1 MYYSKISKNLLLL
14 ITIFA
19 LSLSCKGKRN
29 VGETATDKLEQQLKQ
44 AIDSVNQNRTFTF
57 HQLSEALQS
66 ATDSNSYYR
75 VRHTQAEAY
84 FYINEFDSVK
94 SISNCILAYCNRQ
107 KSSPDIYE
115 LQSAACNYLGNYHTQ
130 MYNMDSSLY
139 YFQKAL
145 DYSFQGRSANKL
157 PDLYV
162 NIADNYVRKG
172 DFAMG
177 ATYFR
182 KALHISDS
190 IQNNNQMR
198 FPIYFGLGQ
207 VYMELR
213 DFDISDTYFRQ
224 AEELYDDRNLS
235 EKFTFCNNRGNYYYY
250 KEDYTQALK
259 WFRKALALLSGGDY
273 KFYVGLC
280 QLNLG
285 DIFLNLNEPD
295 SAHYYLNKSDDY
307 FSTIQNPT
315 ALYYIATIRA
325 GLALKQ
331 NNTALAAQYLDKTKD
346 NTGVEVNIVTIRNK
360 YLQDYYYRT
369 GNYKKAYQ
377 YQSENIAL
385 NDSIRTDRALKRA
398 FELDL
403 RYKQDTTLMKKELI
417 ISEQATQVSK
427 LRNTLIAGALI
438 AIICLLIAYF
448 ISCHIKKQNEMRY
461 LVTQNQLIRLRMG
474 NFRNRLSPHFL
485 LNLLNQEIQSSE
497 EDRQRNTLYL
507 FAKLLRRCLEL
518 MEHNRITLTEELDF
532 VESYIKLE
540 QPSMGNEFSYSIKK
554 EEGVDPDQLYVAPM
568 IIQIPVENAIK
579 HGLRSKTGMKTLCIS
594 IQSKNEGIQITI
606 DDNGIGFNPGVIS
619 PTRGTGTGTKVLY
632 QTIELLNS
640 KNKEKMEISMQNK
653 EALQSNGTLVTIY
666 IPNHYSFEYE

>member
-1 MYYSKISKNLLLL
+1 MMYYYKTSKNLLLF
-14 ITIFA
+14 ITIFT

-29 VGETATDKLEQQLKQ
+29 VSETATDKLEQQLKQ

-130 MYNMDSSLY
+130 MYNLDSALY
-139 YFQKAL
+139 YYQKSL
-145 DYSFQGRSANKL
+145 DYSLQGKSSIKW

-182 KALHISDS
+182 KALHVSDS
-190 IQNNNQMR
+190 IQNTSQMR

-224 AEELYDDRNLS
+224 AEKLYDDRNLS

-273 KFYVGLC
+273 KFYVSLC

-295 SAHYYLNKSDDY
+295 SAHYYLDKSYNY

-325 GLALKQ
+325 GLALKE

-385 NDSIRTDRALKRA
+385 NDSIRTDRALKRV
-398 FELDL
+398 FELDM

-427 LRNTLIAGALI
+427 LQISFLIWAAGFTILLLLALFV
-438 AIICLLIAYF
+438 YY
-448 ISCHIKKQNEMRY
+448 HMKKQRDIQKLTFTNDI
-461 LVTQNQLIRLRMG
+461 TKLRME
-474 NFRNRLSPHFL
+474 NIRNRISPHFL
-485 LNLLNQEIQSSE
+485 LNMLNHEIQSAEQAS
-497 EDRQRNTLYL
+497 RSKLYL
-507 FAKLLRRCLEL
+507 FVSLLRKSLE
-518 MEHNRITLTEELDF
+518 MTDQDKITLKEEIDF
-532 VESYIKLE
+532 VETYIQLE
-540 QPSMGNEFSYSIKK
+540 KESLGQYFSYKLSI
-554 EEGVDPDQLYVAPM
+554 DPTLRPEKIELPPM
-568 IIQIPVENAIK
+568 MVQIPVENAIK
-579 HGLRSKTGMKTLCIS
+579 HALRPK
-594 IQSKNEGIQITI
+594 EGEKQLTITVEPHGNGI
-606 DDNGIGFNPGVIS
+606 IIKIEDNGTGYAPMENS
-619 PTRGTGTGTKVLY
+619 TTRGTGTGTKVLC
-632 QTIELLNS
+632 QTIDLLNR
-640 KNKEKMEISMQNK
+640 KNKEKIDFSINSKQLPAES
-653 EALQSNGTLVTIY
+653 GTIVTIY
-666 IPNHYSFEYE
+666 IPDNFAFQ

>member
-1 MYYSKISKNLLLL
+1 MYYYKTSKNLLLF
-14 ITIFA
+14 ITIFT

-29 VGETATDKLEQQLKQ
+29 VSETATDKLEQQLKQ

-130 MYNMDSSLY
+130 MYNLDSALY
-139 YFQKAL
+139 YYQKSL
-145 DYSFQGRSANKL
+145 DYSLQGKSSIKW

-182 KALHISDS
+182 KALHVSDS
-190 IQNNNQMR
+190 IQNTSQMR

-224 AEELYDDRNLS
+224 AEKLYDDRNLS

-250 KEDYTQALK
+250 KEDYTHALK

-273 KFYVGLC
+273 KFYVSLC

-295 SAHYYLNKSDDY
+295 SAHYYLNKSYDY

-325 GLALKQ
+325 GLALKE

-385 NDSIRTDRALKRA
+385 NDSIRTDRALKRV
-398 FELDL
+398 FELDM

-427 LRNTLIAGALI
+427 LQISFLIWAAGFTILLLLALFV
-438 AIICLLIAYF
+438 YY
-448 ISCHIKKQNEMRY
+448 HMKKQRDIQKLTFTNDI
-461 LVTQNQLIRLRMG
+461 TKLRME
-474 NFRNRLSPHFL
+474 NIRNRISPHFL
-485 LNLLNQEIQSSE
+485 LNMLNHEIQSAEQAS
-497 EDRQRNTLYL
+497 RSKLYL
-507 FAKLLRRCLEL
+507 FVSLLRKSLEMTDQDNISL
-518 MEHNRITLTEELDF
+518 KEEIDF
-532 VESYIKLE
+532 VETYIQLE
-540 QPSMGNEFSYSIKK
+540 KENLGQHFSYKLTI
-554 EEGVDPDQLYVAPM
+554 DPTLHPEKVKLPPM
-568 IIQIPVENAIK
+568 MVQIPVENAIK
-579 HGLRSKTGMKTLCIS
+579 HALRPK
-594 IQSKNEGIQITI
+594 EGEKQLTITVEPHGNGI
-606 DDNGIGFNPGVIS
+606 IIKIEDNGTGYAPIANNS
-619 PTRGTGTGTKVLY
+619 TRGTGTGTKVLC
-632 QTIELLNS
+632 QTIDLLNS
-640 KNKEKMEISMQNK
+640 KNKEKIDFSINSKQLPAEC
-653 EALQSNGTLVTIY
+653 GTIVTIY
-666 IPNHYSFEYE
+666 IPDNFAFQ

>member
-1 MYYSKISKNLLLL
+1 MMYYYKTSKNLLLF
-14 ITIFA
+14 ITIFT

-29 VGETATDKLEQQLKQ
+29 VSETATDKLEQQLKQ

-130 MYNMDSSLY
+130 MYNLDSALY
-139 YFQKAL
+139 YYQKSL
-145 DYSFQGRSANKL
+145 DYSLQGKSSIKW

-182 KALHISDS
+182 KALHVSDS
-190 IQNNNQMR
+190 IQNSSQMR

-224 AEELYDDRNLS
+224 AEKLYDDRNLS

-273 KFYVGLC
+273 KFYVSLC

-295 SAHYYLNKSDDY
+295 SAHYYLNKSYDY

-325 GLALKQ
+325 GLALKE

-398 FELDL
+398 FELDM

-427 LRNTLIAGALI
+427 LQISFLIWAAGFTILLLLALFV
-438 AIICLLIAYF
+438 YY
-448 ISCHIKKQNEMRY
+448 HMKKQRDIQKLTFTNDI
-461 LVTQNQLIRLRMG
+461 TKLRME
-474 NFRNRLSPHFL
+474 NIRNRISPHFL
-485 LNLLNQEIQSSE
+485 LNMLNHEIQSAEQAS
-497 EDRQRNTLYL
+497 RSKLYL
-507 FAKLLRRCLEL
+507 LVDLLRKSLEMTDQSCISL
-518 MEHNRITLTEELDF
+518 KEEIDF
-532 VESYIKLE
+532 VETYIQLE
-540 QPSMGNEFSYSIKK
+540 KESLGQHFSYNLSI
-554 EEGVDPDQLYVAPM
+554 DPTLHPEKIELPPM
-568 IIQIPVENAIK
+568 MVQIPVENAIK
-579 HGLRSKTGMKTLCIS
+579 HALRPK
-594 IQSKNEGIQITI
+594 EGEKQLTITVEPHGNGI
-606 DDNGIGFNPGVIS
+606 IIKIEDNGTGYAPMENS
-619 PTRGTGTGTKVLY
+619 TTRGTGTGTKVLC
-632 QTIELLNS
+632 QTIDLLNR
-640 KNKEKMEISMQNK
+640 KNKEKIDFSINSKQLPAES
-653 EALQSNGTLVTIY
+653 GTIVTIY
-666 IPNHYSFEYE
+666 IPDNFAFQ

>member
-1 MYYSKISKNLLLL
+1 MMYYYKTSKNLLLFIAIL
-14 ITIFA
+14 A

-29 VGETATDKLEQQLKQ
+29 VSETATDKLEQQLKQ

-130 MYNMDSSLY
+130 MYNLDSALY
-139 YFQKAL
+139 YYQKSL
-145 DYSFQGRSANKL
+145 DYSLQGKSSIKW

-182 KALHISDS
+182 KALHVSDS

-224 AEELYDDRNLS
+224 AEKLYDDRNLS

-273 KFYVGLC
+273 KFYVSLC

-295 SAHYYLNKSDDY
+295 SAHYYLDKSYKY
-307 FSTIQNPT
+307 FKTIQNPT
-315 ALYYIATIRA
+315 TLYYIATINA
-325 GLALKQ
+325 GLALKE
-331 NNTALAAQYLDKTKD
+331 NNTALAAQYLDKIKD

-385 NDSIRTDRALKRA
+385 NDSIRTDRALKRV
-398 FELDL
+398 FELDM

-427 LRNTLIAGALI
+427 LQISFLIWAAGFTILLLLALFV
-438 AIICLLIAYF
+438 YY
-448 ISCHIKKQNEMRY
+448 HMKKQRDIQKLTFTNDI
-461 LVTQNQLIRLRMG
+461 TKLRME
-474 NFRNRLSPHFL
+474 NIRNRISPHFL
-485 LNLLNQEIQSSE
+485 LNMLNHEIQSAEQAS
-497 EDRQRNTLYL
+497 RSKLYL
-507 FAKLLRRCLEL
+507 LVDLLRKSLEMTDQPCISL
-518 MEHNRITLTEELDF
+518 KEEIDF
-532 VESYIKLE
+532 VETYIQLE
-540 QPSMGNEFSYSIKK
+540 KESLGQHFSYKISI
-554 EEGVDPDQLYVAPM
+554 DPTLQPEKIELPPM
-568 IIQIPVENAIK
+568 IVQIPVENAIK
-579 HGLRSKTGMKTLCIS
+579 HALRPK
-594 IQSKNEGIQITI
+594 EGVKQLTITVAPHGNGI
-606 DDNGIGFNPGVIS
+606 ILKIEDNGTGYAPMANS
-619 PTRGTGTGTKVLY
+619 TTRGTGTGTKVLC
-632 QTIELLNS
+632 QTIDLLNS
-640 KNKEKMEISMQNK
+640 KNKEKIDFSINSKQLPAES
-653 EALQSNGTLVTIY
+653 GTLVTIY
-666 IPNHYSFEYE
+666 IPDNFTFE